1 MVPTPI
7 LMEFFIMTSSFK
19 RGDKGKI
26 AIELINAYQALPQNE
41 VASKIAE
48 ALGLPQ
54 ARGVAYYRWYV
65 NKGLTLV
72 AAPVRGE
79 KAPRASRKAGE
90 AKAKVAAT
98 PKKAREASSGPKA
111 SKPSPEQVQA
121 FKDGLERARVR
132 ADLKAS
138 VDTMVLDSQVA

>member
-1 MVPTPI
+1 MVPIPI

-26 AIELINAYQALPQNE
+26 AIELINAYQSLPQNE

-65 NKGLTLV
+65 NKGLTQV

-98 PKKAREASSGPKA
+98 PKASSGPKA
-111 SKPSPEQVQA
+111 SKPSPDQVQA

-132 ADLKAS
+132 AELKAS

>member
-98 PKKAREASSGPKA
+98 PKKALEASPGSKA
-111 SKPSPEQVQA
+111 KPTPEQVQA